1 MGKKKPTREEREEIL
16 ADMMARDQELG
27 LYDDEELYKMPDD
40 KWDFYSGLPNPSAYM
55 NDEEEE
61 EWDEDDALDQVLND
75 MVDDLDDD
83 DFEWFPDSKT

>member
-1 MGKKKPTREEREEIL
+1 MGKKKPTREERKEIL
-16 ADMMARDQELG
+16 ADMMVRDQELG

-61 EWDEDDALDQVLND
+61 WDEDDALDQVLND
-75 MVDDLDDD
+75 MVNDLDDD